1 MKTNG
6 MLLVIYAMLA
16 FITTAGV
23 MMGDTFTWDGLF
35 CWTLTFCFWFLML
48 IGAWE
53 FPKKTKPQDPYPMYD
68 PEWENDVRRGR

>member
-16 FITTAGV
+16 FIVTAGI
-23 MMGDTFTWDGLF
+23 MMEHTFTFNGLF
-35 CWTLTFCFWFLML
+35 CWTLTFCFWFLMF

-53 FPKKTKPQDPYPMYD
+53 FPKRVTCDNPRCKEECT
-68 PEWENDVRRGR
+68 GCL

>member
-6 MLLVIYAMLA
+6 YLLVIYAMLA
-16 FITTAGV
+16 FVTTAGV

-53 FPKKTKPQDPYPMYD
+53 FPKR
-68 PEWENDVRRGR
+68 DVVCSNPRCKEECTGCL